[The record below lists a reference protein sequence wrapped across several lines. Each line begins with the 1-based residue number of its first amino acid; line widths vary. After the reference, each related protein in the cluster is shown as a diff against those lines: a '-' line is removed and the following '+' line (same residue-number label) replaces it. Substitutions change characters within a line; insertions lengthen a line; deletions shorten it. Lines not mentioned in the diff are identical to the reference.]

1 LYFIFPIF
9 AVIFGIMSAAKPTKP
24 KGTRDFGPI
33 QMARRTYL
41 LNSIRSIFTKY
52 GFLPLETPAMENLSV
67 LTGKYGDEGD
77 QLLFKILNSGDYL
90 GKANNDLSTYSS
102 KSLTPVIA
110 EKGLRYD
117 LTVPF
122 ARYVVMNRNEIN
134 FPFRRYQIQP
144 VWRADRPQKGRY
156 REFLQCDADVIG
168 TKSLLCEAEII
179 MMLNE
184 IFIQLNLEGY
194 EIIIN
199 SRKLLTGLSEY
210 LGQPDK
216 ENQLCVAIDKL
227 DKIGEEKVFA
237 ELTNLGF
244 NNKALKELSSLLSMQ
259 GSNQEKLNA
268 LYSRFAGVAAAEK
281 GLDEVK
287 DVLFLVKSMTGDLT
301 KVSFNPSL
309 ARGLSYY
316 TGIIFE
322 VRMLDDSMGS
332 ISGGGRYDDL
342 TGVFGMPDVSGVGIS
357 LGIER
362 IYDVLD
368 TRSLFP
374 ENLSRTT
381 KVLIINFGDENL
393 SVVLPI
399 LNDLRKNN
407 ISCELYPDNAKMK
420 KQMSYADKNNIPLV
434 IIAGAKEIEA
444 NTITLKAMQSGN
456 QENTTKEG
464 LIKAISLILDQE
476 N

>member
-1 LYFIFPIF
+1 
-9 AVIFGIMSAAKPTKP
+9 MKPVAPSKV

-41 LNSIRSIFTKY
+41 LETIRAVFTKY
-52 GFLPLETPAMENLSV
+52 GFLPLATPALENLSV
-67 LTGKYGDEGD
+67 LTGKYGNEGD
-77 QLLFKILNSGDYL
+77 QLLFKILNSGNYL
-90 GKANNDLSTYSS
+90 DKVSDDLGSYSS
-102 KSLTPVIA
+102 NSLTPEIA

-168 TKSLLCEAEII
+168 TNSLLCEAEII

-184 IFIQLNLEGY
+184 IFTKLNLQGY

-199 SRKLLTGLSEY
+199 SRKFLTGLSAF
-210 LGQPDK
+210 LGQPNK
-216 ENQLCVAIDKL
+216 ETQLCVAIDKL
-227 DKIGEEKVFA
+227 DKIGKEKVFA
-237 ELTNLGF
+237 ELLDQGF
-244 NNKALKELSSLLSMQ
+244 SETSLKELDPILTTN
-259 GSNQEKLNA
+259 GSNEDKLKD
-268 LYSRFAGVAAAEK
+268 LFAQFANNDQAISGLNEVSEVLKMVK
-281 GLDEVK
+281 GMSGSLEN
-287 DVLFLVKSMTGDLT
+287 
-301 KVSFNPSL
+301 VSFEPSL

-322 VRMLDDSMGS
+322 VRMLDGSIGS

-342 TGVFGMPDVSGVGIS
+342 TGGFGMPDISGVGIS

-368 TRSLFP
+368 SRSLFND
-374 ENLSRTT
+374 ELSQKT
-381 KVLIINFGDENL
+381 KVLIINFGDENQDFAL
-393 SVVLPI
+393 KVLG
-399 LNDLRKNN
+399 NLRSNG
-407 ISCELYPDNAKMK
+407 ISSELYPDSVKMK
-420 KQMSYADKNNIPLV
+420 KQLGYADKNNIPLV
-434 IIAGAKEIEA
+434 IIAGAQEIE
-444 NTITLKAMQSGN
+444 NDSISIKDMKLGVQQNCT
-456 QENTTKEG
+456 END
-464 LIKAISLILDQE
+464 LIKTISSTI

>member
-1 LYFIFPIF
+1 
-9 AVIFGIMSAAKPTKP
+9 MSASKPTAPTKA
-24 KGTRDFGPI
+24 KGTRDFGPS
-33 QMARRTYL
+33 QMAK
-41 LNSIRSIFTKY
+41 RSFLIETIKSVFTKY

-67 LTGKYGDEGD
+67 LTGKYGAEGD
-77 QLLFKILNSGDYL
+77 QLIFKILNSGDYL
-90 GKANNDLSTYSS
+90 GKVSNDINSYSS
-102 KSLTPVIA
+102 NSLIPEIA

-134 FPFRRYQIQP
+134 FPFRRYQIQS

-168 TKSLLCEAEII
+168 SKSLLCEAEII

-184 IFIQLNLEGY
+184 IFAELNLDGY
-194 EIIIN
+194 EIAIN
-199 SRKLLTGLSEY
+199 SRKFLTGLSSY

-227 DKIGEEKVFA
+227 DKIGKEKVFDELA
-237 ELTNLGF
+237 EQGFKQKALEELEPIISAEGSNDEKLASLYQQFEGSETANLG
-244 NNKALKELSSLLSMQ
+244 
-259 GSNQEKLNA
+259 LN
-268 LYSRFAGVAAAEK
+268 
-281 GLDEVK
+281 EVK
-287 DVLFLVKSMTGDLT
+287 EVLEMVKKMSGNTT
-301 KVSFNPSL
+301 TVSFEPSL

-322 VRMLDDSMGS
+322 VRMLDNSIGS

-362 IYDVLD
+362 IYDVLEN
-368 TRSLFP
+368 RSLFK
-374 ENLSRTT
+374 EDLNQNT
-381 KVLIINFGDENL
+381 KVLIINFGDENNDFAL
-393 SVVLPI
+393 SALGE
-399 LNDLRKNN
+399 LRRNN
-407 ISCELYPDNAKMK
+407 ISSELYPDNAKMK
-420 KQMSYADKNNIPLV
+420 KQMSYADKNNIPIV
-434 IIAGAKEIEA
+434 IIAGAQEVET
-444 NTITLKAMQSGN
+444 NTINVKDMKSGEQKTSSVN
-456 QENTTKEG
+456 ELITT
-464 LIKAISLILDQE
+464 ISSIL

>member
-1 LYFIFPIF
+1 
-9 AVIFGIMSAAKPTKP
+9 MSSSKPTAPAKA
-24 KGTRDFGPI
+24 KGTRDFGPN
-33 QMARRTYL
+33 QMAKRNFMLET
-41 LNSIRSIFTKY
+41 IRSVFTKY

-90 GKANNDLSTYSS
+90 SKVSKDISSYSS
-102 KSLTPVIA
+102 KSLIPEIA
-110 EKGLRYD
+110 DKGLRYD

-168 TKSLLCEAEII
+168 TESLLCEAEII

-184 IFIQLNLEGY
+184 IFSKLKLVGY

-199 SRKLLTGLSEY
+199 SRKFLTGLSEY

-227 DKIGEEKVFA
+227 DKVGQEKVFQELA
-237 ELTNLGF
+237 ELGF
-244 NNKALKELSSLLSMQ
+244 NEKALDKLELIL
-259 GSNQEKLNA
+259 
-268 LYSRFAGVAAAEK
+268 AAEGDNQTK
-281 GLDEVK
+281 LKTLYTQFANVETATNGLNEVSE
-287 DVLFLVKSMTGDLT
+287 VLQLVEKMSGNTAT
-301 KVSFNPSL
+301 VSFEPSL

-322 VRMLDDSMGS
+322 VRMLDGSIGS

-342 TGVFGMPDVSGVGIS
+342 TGVFGMPDISGVGIS
-357 LGIER
+357 LGVER
-362 IYDVLD
+362 IYDVLEK
-368 TRSLFP
+368 RSLFK
-374 ENLSRTT
+374 EDLKQNT
-381 KVLIINFGDENL
+381 KVLIINFGDENKVFAL
-393 SVVLPI
+393 STLGE
-399 LNDLRKNN
+399 LRSNN
-407 ISCELYPDNAKMK
+407 ISSELYPDNAKMK
-420 KQMSYADKNNIPLV
+420 KQMSYADKSNIPIV
-434 IIAGAKEIEA
+434 IIAGAKELETNAINVKYMKSGEQITSTE
-444 NTITLKAMQSGN
+444 NELITTIS
-456 QENTTKEG
+456 
-464 LIKAISLILDQE
+464 SIL

>member
-1 LYFIFPIF
+1 
-9 AVIFGIMSAAKPTKP
+9 MSASKPSAPTKA
-24 KGTRDFGPI
+24 KGTRDFGPN
-33 QMARRTYL
+33 QMAKRSFL
-41 LNSIRSIFTKY
+41 LDTIKSVFTKY

-90 GKANNDLSTYSS
+90 SKISNDISSYSS
-102 KSLTPVIA
+102 KNLIPEIS

-168 TKSLLCEAEII
+168 TESLLCEAEII

-184 IFIQLNLEGY
+184 IFTELRLEGY
-194 EIIIN
+194 EILIN
-199 SRKLLTGLSEY
+199 SRKFLTGLSEY

-227 DKIGEEKVFA
+227 DKVGQEKVFQELA
-237 ELTNLGF
+237 EQGFDANALNDLGPV
-244 NNKALKELSSLLSMQ
+244 LSTT
-259 GSNQEKLNA
+259 GDNQERLDKLSKQFSSIETA
-268 LYSRFAGVAAAEK
+268 K
-281 GLDEVK
+281 DGLNEVK
-287 DVLFLVKSMTGDLT
+287 EVLDLVKKMSGSTAT
-301 KVSFNPSL
+301 VSFEPSL

-322 VRMLDDSMGS
+322 VRMLDGS
-332 ISGGGRYDDL
+332 IGSICGGGRYDDL

-362 IYDVLD
+362 IYDVIES
-368 TRSLFP
+368 RSLFK
-374 ENLSRTT
+374 EDLYQNT
-381 KVLIINFGDENL
+381 KVLIINFGDENKDFAL
-393 SVVLPI
+393 SALGE
-399 LNDLRKNN
+399 LRRNN
-407 ISCELYPDNAKMK
+407 ISSELYPDKAKMK
-420 KQMSYADKNNIPLV
+420 KQMSYADKNNIPIV
-434 IIAGAKEIEA
+434 VIAGAQEVDT
-444 NTITLKAMQSGN
+444 NTINVKDMKSGEQKTSSIN
-456 QENTTKEG
+456 ELITT
-464 LIKAISLILDQE
+464 ISTILT
-476 N
+476 

>member
-1 LYFIFPIF
+1 
-9 AVIFGIMSAAKPTKP
+9 MNTAKATTPTKA
-24 KGTRDFGPI
+24 KGTRDFGPKE
-33 QMARRTYL
+33 MAKRTFL
-41 LNSIRSIFTKY
+41 LETIKSVFTKY

-67 LTGKYGDEGD
+67 LTGKYGAEGD

-90 GKANNDLSTYSS
+90 NKVSMDISSYSS
-102 KSLTPVIA
+102 KSLIPEIS

-122 ARYVVMNRNEIN
+122 ARYVAMNRNEIN

-184 IFIQLNLEGY
+184 IFTELNLDGY

-199 SRKLLTGLSEY
+199 SRKFLTGLSEY
-210 LGQPDK
+210 LGQPNM
-216 ENQLCVAIDKL
+216 ENQLCVSIDKL
-227 DKIGEEKVFA
+227 DKIGQEKVFLELA
-237 ELTNLGF
+237 EYGF
-244 NNKALKELSSLLSMQ
+244 SNEALNKLELILSAKS
-259 GSNQEKLNA
+259 GNEAKLED
-268 LYSRFAGVAAAEK
+268 LYKQFTTSETAKK

-287 DVLFLVKSMTGDLT
+287 EVIEMVKGMSGNTAT
-301 KVSFNPSL
+301 ISFEPSL

-322 VRMLDDSMGS
+322 VRMKDGSIGS

-342 TGVFGMPDVSGVGIS
+342 TGVFGMLDVSGVGIS
-357 LGIER
+357 LGVER
-362 IYDVLD
+362 IYDVLES
-368 TRSLFP
+368 RSLFK
-374 ENLSRTT
+374 EDLNQNT
-381 KVLIINFGDENL
+381 KVLIINFGDENKSFAL
-393 SVVLPI
+393 SALAE
-399 LNDLRKNN
+399 LRENN
-407 ISCELYPDNAKMK
+407 ISCELYPDSAKMK
-420 KQMSYADKNNIPLV
+420 KQMSYADKNNIPFV
-434 IIAGAKEIEA
+434 IIAGAREVEA
-444 NTITLKAMQSGN
+444 NAINIKNMISGDQNTCTSSKLTATIS
-456 QENTTKEG
+456 
-464 LIKAISLILDQE
+464 SLT

>member
-1 LYFIFPIF
+1 
-9 AVIFGIMSAAKPTKP
+9 MKPVAPSKV

-41 LNSIRSIFTKY
+41 LETIRSVFTKY
-52 GFLPLETPAMENLSV
+52 GFLPLATPAIENLSV
-67 LTGKYGDEGD
+67 LTGKYGNEGD
-77 QLLFKILNSGDYL
+77 QLLFKILNSGNYL
-90 GKANNDLSTYSS
+90 DKVSDDLGSYSS
-102 KSLTPVIA
+102 GSLTPEIA

-184 IFIQLNLEGY
+184 IFAKLNLEGY

-199 SRKLLTGLSEY
+199 SRKFLTGLSLY
-210 LGQPDK
+210 LGQPNK
-216 ENQLCVAIDKL
+216 ETQLCVAIDKL
-227 DKIGEEKVFA
+227 DKIGKEKVFA
-237 ELTNLGF
+237 ELLDQGF
-244 NNKALKELSSLLSMQ
+244 RESSLQELDPILTASGSNEEKLKELFTQFANNDQAINGLNEVSEVLKMVKGMSGSLE
-259 GSNQEKLNA
+259 N
-268 LYSRFAGVAAAEK
+268 
-281 GLDEVK
+281 
-287 DVLFLVKSMTGDLT
+287 
-301 KVSFNPSL
+301 VSFEPSL

-322 VRMLDDSMGS
+322 VRMRDGSIGS

-342 TGVFGMPDVSGVGIS
+342 TGGFGMPDISGVGIS

-362 IYDVLD
+362 IYDVLEG
-368 TRSLFP
+368 RSLFND
-374 ENLSRTT
+374 ELSQKT
-381 KVLIINFGDENL
+381 KVLIVNFGDENQDFAL
-393 SVVLPI
+393 KVLG
-399 LNDLRKNN
+399 DLRNN
-407 ISCELYPDNAKMK
+407 GISSELYPDSVKMK
-420 KQMSYADKNNIPLV
+420 KQLGYADKNNIPLV
-434 IIAGAKEIEA
+434 IIAGAQEIED
-444 NTITLKAMQSGN
+444 NSISIKDMKLGVQQNCT
-456 QENTTKEG
+456 EVD
-464 LIKAISLILDQE
+464 LIKAISSTLS
-476 N
+476 

>member
-1 LYFIFPIF
+1 
-9 AVIFGIMSAAKPTKP
+9 MSASKPTSPTKA
-24 KGTRDFGPI
+24 KGTRDFGPV
-33 QMARRTYL
+33 QMAKRTFL
-41 LNSIRSIFTKY
+41 IETIKSVFTKY

-90 GKANNDLSTYSS
+90 NKISNNLSKYSS
-102 KSLTPVIA
+102 KNLTPEIA

-184 IFIQLNLEGY
+184 IFAQLNLEGF

-199 SRKLLTGLSEY
+199 SRKFLTGLSEY

-227 DKIGEEKVFA
+227 DKVGKEKVFQ
-237 ELTNLGF
+237 ELADLGF
-244 NNKALKELSSLLSMQ
+244 NAKAVNELEPILSTT
-259 GSNQEKLNA
+259 GTNQEKIAALENQFANIETSINGLNEIKE
-268 LYSRFAGVAAAEK
+268 V
-281 GLDEVK
+281 LD
-287 DVLFLVKSMTGDLT
+287 LVKKMSGNTST
-301 KVSFNPSL
+301 VSFEPSL

-322 VRMLDDSMGS
+322 VRMLDNSIGS

-357 LGIER
+357 LGVER
-362 IYDVLD
+362 IYDVLEA
-368 TRSLFP
+368 RSLFK
-374 ENLSRTT
+374 EELYQNT
-381 KVLIINFGDENL
+381 KVLIINFGDENKAFAL
-393 SVVLPI
+393 SAI
-399 LNDLRKNN
+399 SELRASN
-407 ISCELYPDNAKMK
+407 ISSELYPDKAKMK
-420 KQMSYADKNNIPLV
+420 KQMSYADKSNIPIV
-434 IIAGAKEIEA
+434 IIAGADEINT
-444 NTITLKAMQSGN
+444 NTINVKDMTTGEQKSCAINELITTISSFLK
-456 QENTTKEG
+456 
-464 LIKAISLILDQE
+464 
-476 N
+476 

>member
-1 LYFIFPIF
+1 
-9 AVIFGIMSAAKPTKP
+9 MSASKTTTPTKA
-24 KGTRDFGPI
+24 KGTRDFGPR
-33 QMARRTYL
+33 QMAKRTFL
-41 LNSIRSIFTKY
+41 LETIKSVFTKY

-77 QLLFKILNSGDYL
+77 QLLFKILNTGDYL
-90 GKANNDLSTYSS
+90 NKIGDNISKYSS
-102 KSLTPVIA
+102 KNLTPEIA

-168 TKSLLCEAEII
+168 TESLLCEAEII

-184 IFIQLNLEGY
+184 IFAELNLEGF

-199 SRKLLTGLSEY
+199 SRKFLTGLSEY

-227 DKIGEEKVFA
+227 DKVGKEKVFQ
-237 ELTNLGF
+237 ELADLGF
-244 NNKALKELSSLLSMQ
+244 STNALTELGPILTSE
-259 GSNQEKLNA
+259 GSNDDKLESLINQFGNIETA
-268 LYSRFAGVAAAEK
+268 TK
-281 GLDEVK
+281 GLQEVRE
-287 DVLFLVKSMTGDLT
+287 VLDLVKKMSGNTST
-301 KVSFNPSL
+301 VSFEPSL

-322 VRMLDDSMGS
+322 VRMQDDSIGS

-342 TGVFGMPDVSGVGIS
+342 TGVFGMPNVSGVGIS
-357 LGIER
+357 LGVER
-362 IYDVLD
+362 IYDVLES
-368 TRSLFP
+368 RSLFKD
-374 ENLSRTT
+374 EVNKSTE
-381 KVLIINFGDENL
+381 VLIINFGDENKAFAL
-393 SVVLPI
+393 STLGE
-399 LNDLRKNN
+399 LRANN
-407 ISCELYPDNAKMK
+407 ISSELYPDEAKMK
-420 KQMSYADKNNIPLV
+420 QQMSYADKNNIPFV
-434 IIAGAKEIEA
+434 IIAGAEEVAKNSINIKNMKSGEQKTCASNELIT
-444 NTITLKAMQSGN
+444 TISS
-456 QENTTKEG
+456 
-464 LIKAISLILDQE
+464 LIK
-476 N
+476 

>member
-1 LYFIFPIF
+1 
-9 AVIFGIMSAAKPTKP
+9 MSASKPSAPTKA
-24 KGTRDFGPI
+24 KGTRDFGPK
-33 QMARRTYL
+33 QMAKRSFL
-41 LNSIRSIFTKY
+41 LETIKSVFTKY

-90 GKANNDLSTYSS
+90 SKINNDISSYSS
-102 KSLTPVIA
+102 RSLIPEIS

-168 TKSLLCEAEII
+168 TESLLCEAEII

-184 IFIQLNLEGY
+184 IFTELRLDGY
-194 EIIIN
+194 EILIN
-199 SRKLLTGLSEY
+199 SRKFLTGLSEY

-227 DKIGEEKVFA
+227 DKIGQEKVFQ
-237 ELTNLGF
+237 ELADLGF
-244 NNKALKELSSLLSMQ
+244 DENALNDLEPVLSTT
-259 GSNQEKLNA
+259 GDNQEKLNKLSNQFSSIETA
-268 LYSRFAGVAAAEK
+268 KE
-281 GLDEVK
+281 GLNEVK
-287 DVLFLVKSMTGDLT
+287 EVLDLVKKMSGDT
-301 KVSFNPSL
+301 ATVSFEPSL

-322 VRMLDDSMGS
+322 VRMLDGSIGS

-357 LGIER
+357 LGVER
-362 IYDVLD
+362 IYDVLES
-368 TRSLFP
+368 RSLFK
-374 ENLSRTT
+374 EDLYQYI
-381 KVLIINFGDENL
+381 KVLIINFGDENKDFAL
-393 SVVLPI
+393 SALGE
-399 LNDLRKNN
+399 LRRNN
-407 ISCELYPDNAKMK
+407 ISSELYPDNAKMK
-420 KQMSYADKNNIPLV
+420 KQMSYADKNNIPIV
-434 IIAGAKEIEA
+434 IIAGAQEVET
-444 NTITLKAMQSGN
+444 NTINVKDMNSGEQKTSSIN
-456 QENTTKEG
+456 ELITT
-464 LIKAISLILDQE
+464 ISSILT
-476 N
+476 